1 MLNNPNTPI
10 SMRKLL
16 FLIFASSFS
25 MSIVAQKE
33 VCETPE
39 DSFDANSI
47 TKCTIKESKKSNK
60 KSRQITVKVS
70 SSRSRYLK
78 KREVV
83 KKRSAINSA
92 SNLNT
97 SGVTNINSSTEIKET
112 LALKNNIE
120 SITNNLSAEELRK
133 ASKFNTVD
141 KIPLFESC
149 RSSNKRDRMN
159 CFNMEMIK
167 HIQKYFRYPGQAVR
181 ERIQGDVWIRFII
194 DKNGNISNVKTLGP
208 KGGEILND
216 EAKRVVAQLPR
227 FIPAKKNGEKTSV
240 KYGFPI
246 SFSLEE

>member
-1 MLNNPNTPI
+1 
-10 SMRKLL
+10 MRKLL
-16 FLIFASSFS
+16 FLILASSFS
-25 MSIVAQKE
+25 INLVAQKE

-39 DSFDANSI
+39 DSFDVNSI
-47 TKCTIKESKKSNK
+47 TKCTIKESKKSK
-60 KSRQITVKVS
+60 KTRQITVRVS

-78 KREVV
+78 KREDI
-83 KKRSAINSA
+83 KKRSAVNNA
-92 SNLNT
+92 SHLNT
-97 SGVTNINSSTEIKET
+97 SGVSSIDSSSELKES
-112 LALKNNIE
+112 LALKNNIAN
-120 SITNNLSAEELRK
+120 ITNNLSAEELRK
-133 ASKFNTVD
+133 ASKFSAVD

-149 RSSNKRDRMN
+149 RNSKKSDRMN

-167 HIQKYFRYPGQAVR
+167 HIQKYFRYPGKAVR
-181 ERIQGDVWIRFII
+181 ERIQGDVWIRFVI

>member
-1 MLNNPNTPI
+1 
-10 SMRKLL
+10 MRTLL
-16 FLIFASSFS
+16 FLMLTSFFS
-25 MSIVAQKE
+25 VSLMAQKE

-39 DSFDANSI
+39 DSLDANSI
-47 TKCTIKESKKSNK
+47 TKCAIKDSKKSKDK

-78 KREVV
+78 KREAV
-83 KKRSAINSA
+83 KKRSVAGGVA
-92 SNLNT
+92 NLNT
-97 SGVTNINSSTEIKET
+97 TGVNNTITNSGLTNS
-112 LALKNNIE
+112 LALKRDNIK
-120 SITNNLSAEELRK
+120 SLTNNLSAEELKK
-133 ASKFNTVD
+133 AQKFSTVD
-141 KIPLFESC
+141 KIPLFEEC
-149 RSSNKRDRMN
+149 RNSGKGDRMD

-181 ERIQGDVWIRFII
+181 ERIQGDVWIRFVI
-194 DKNGNISNVKTLGP
+194 DRNGNISNVKTLGP

-227 FIPAKKNGEKTSV
+227 FIPAKKNGERTSV